1 MIMFNK
7 VFVVGNLTRDPEL
20 RRTSEGTSVTAFT
33 IAVNRKTRGSDGNQK
48 EDVSFVEVKAWEKTA
63 EDVCRFLHK
72 GRLVLVEGRL
82 KQERWQAKDGGGP
95 RSKVI
100 VQAQHVQ
107 FLDSPKEAR
116 EPKETRPP
124 EAPPEESSPDGEE
137 MF

>member
-20 RRTSEGTSVTAFT
+20 RRTSTGTSVTAFT
-33 IAVNRKTRGSDGNQK
+33 IAVNRKTRGSDGAQK
-48 EDVSFVEVKAWEKTA
+48 EDVSFVEIKAWEKTA
-63 EDVCRFLHK
+63 EDVCKFLHK

-82 KQERWQAKDGGGP
+82 KQERWEAKDGGGP

-100 VQAQHVQ
+100 VQASHVQ
-107 FLDSPKEAR
+107 FLDSPKDVKVA
-116 EPKETRPP
+116 EPP
-124 EAPPEESSPDGEE
+124 AEESAPDNEE

>member
-7 VFVVGNLTRDPEL
+7 VFIVGNLTRDPEL
-20 RRTSEGTSVTAFT
+20 RRTSSGTPVTAFT

-48 EDVSFVEVKAWEKTA
+48 EDVSFVEIKAWEKTA

-72 GRLVLVEGRL
+72 GRLVLVEGRI
-82 KQERWQAKDGGGP
+82 KQERWEAKDGGGP

-100 VQAQHVQ
+100 VQASHVQ
-107 FLDSPKEAR
+107 FLDSPKDAK
-116 EPKETRPP
+116 PV
-124 EAPPEESSPDGEE
+124 EAPAEEQSPDSEE